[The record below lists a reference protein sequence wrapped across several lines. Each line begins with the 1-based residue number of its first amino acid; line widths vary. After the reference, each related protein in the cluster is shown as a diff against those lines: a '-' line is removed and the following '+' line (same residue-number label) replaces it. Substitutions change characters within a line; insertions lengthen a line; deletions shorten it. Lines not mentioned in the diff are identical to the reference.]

1 VSWSVAACLQKGSAS
16 PLLRRSSLSLLTEI
30 GPVRETLPQ
39 LKTLMADEDPKIALL
54 ACKLRL
60 TQAPADS
67 RREIVERGAR
77 RYVGDWEMNGNIA
90 EITFR

>member
-1 VSWSVAACLQKGSAS
+1 MPAHSSWLVSWSVAACLQKGSAS

-39 LKTLMADEDPKIALL
+39 LKTLMADEDPEIALL

-60 TQAPADS
+60 TQAPAICDVRS
-67 RREIVERGAR
+67 LNAAR
-77 RYVGDWEMNGNIA
+77 AVMSAIGR
-90 EITFR
+90 